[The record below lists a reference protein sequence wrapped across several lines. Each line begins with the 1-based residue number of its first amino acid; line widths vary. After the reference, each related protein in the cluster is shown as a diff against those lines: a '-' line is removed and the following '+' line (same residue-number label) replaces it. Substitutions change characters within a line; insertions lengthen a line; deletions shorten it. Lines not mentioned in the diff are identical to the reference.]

1 MTASTVTGPM
11 AFATY
16 ARPPIEP
23 EDQWRGSESRAEKP
37 ASPGQARLTAL
48 ARADADGRDDE
59 PGESEQARNASEHP
73 AHAPPRLG
81 HGANGNRRTLGGC
94 GPTSYAA
101 APALAA
107 ALTLQ
112 AALLVRHSP
121 GPVADA
127 FVASRLGGD
136 HGGTFGTLGASVGPD
151 AVSLLLER
159 ALRA

>member
-1 MTASTVTGPM
+1 M
-11 AFATY
+11 
-16 ARPPIEP
+16 
-23 EDQWRGSESRAEKP
+23 
-37 ASPGQARLTAL
+37 
-48 ARADADGRDDE
+48 
-59 PGESEQARNASEHP
+59 
-73 AHAPPRLG
+73 
-81 HGANGNRRTLGGC
+81 RTHDV
-94 GPTSYAA
+94 AA

-159 ALRA
+159 ALRG